1 MAAENAENA
10 EQLTRATTL
19 RTLKAKMKINKRFQI
34 RVRRA
39 PEPLRV
45 FRVLRGHLVVAAIAA
60 LPAIANAQDT
70 TRVPTGVELVGR
82 YNVAKRPLV
91 AVRPMSAAAA
101 YGQVASNVTSII
113 RQDFDFSDRFEIGD
127 VPNALASGNVDYKQW
142 NSLNV
147 WYLVTGTIAA
157 SSGGYELKLDLHD
170 VVYGNIKSSATYS
183 LPPATAADFRM
194 AVHRV
199 SDEIVRTISNQAGS
213 AASRIAFIRRAG
225 NIYELVAIDYD
236 GQNAQRITTSP
247 TMIYSPAWSPDG
259 KKIAYAVRNANAR
272 VELHERDLA
281 TGRVRVIS
289 SRPEISYTPA
299 YSPDG
304 SRLAFAVSV
313 GGIVTEINDYD
324 LQQGCCMRRISRGP
338 RNDLNP
344 TYSPDGRRIAFLSDR
359 IGSPHIFM
367 MPAEGGEATMLTPY
381 NTERVKFTAPSWSP
395 SGNEVAFSGQSRG
408 GFQIMIGDVRRPG
421 VAKQVTSSGDNEDP
435 SWAPDGRHIVF
446 SSTGREGSG
455 LYVIDTVTGR
465 RRMVV
470 AGSKLRTPEWSQRR

>member
-1 MAAENAENA
+1 MKFSKQNTIDVCRAAG
-10 EQLTRATTL
+10 
-19 RTLKAKMKINKRFQI
+19 F
-34 RVRRA
+34 
-39 PEPLRV
+39 RV
-45 FRVLRGHLVVAAIAA
+45 FRVLRGALLAAA
-60 LPAIANAQDT
+60 LFPALVSAQDT

-82 YNVAKRPLV
+82 YNVSKRPLV
-91 AVRPMSAAAA
+91 AVRPMASAPEYA
-101 YGQVASNVTSII
+101 QVASTVSTII
-113 RQDFDFSDRFEIGD
+113 KQDLDYSDRYEIGD
-127 VPNALASGNVDYKQW
+127 VPAALAGGNVDYKQW

-147 WYLVTGTIAA
+147 WYLVAGTVAA
-157 SSGGYELKLDLHD
+157 SAGGYELKLDLHD
-170 VVYGNIKSSATYS
+170 VVYGNIKTSATYT
-183 LPPATAADFRM
+183 LPAATAPDFRM

-199 SDEIVRTISNQAGS
+199 SDEIVRAISTQPGA
-213 AASRIAFIRRAG
+213 AASRIAFIRPTG
-225 NIYELVAIDYD
+225 NGYELVAIDYD
-236 GQNAQRITTSP
+236 GANAQRIVASP

-324 LQQGCCMRRISRGP
+324 LQQGCCMRRLSRGP

-367 MPAEGGEATMLTPY
+367 MGAEGGEATMLTPY

-395 SGNEVAFSGQSRG
+395 SGNEIAFSGQSRG
-408 GFQIMIGDVRRPG
+408 GFQIMIADVRRPG
-421 VAKQVTSSGDNEDP
+421 VAKQVTSTGDNEDP
-435 SWAPDGRHIVF
+435 SWGPDGRHIVF
-446 SSTGREGSG
+446 STTGREGSG

-465 RRMVV
+465 RRLVT
-470 AGSKLRTPEWSQRR
+470 AGSKLRTPEWSPRR